1 MNKIKYLPGFVV
13 LMSHAN
19 HSLSVFISSD
29 MKLIF
34 KIDSNVL
41 KAEAKLVTGGIEL
54 QILKVRKIL
63 NLEWRVIDTVQI
75 IGDNL
80 LELRSRYIYD

>member
-1 MNKIKYLPGFVV
+1 
-13 LMSHAN
+13 
-19 HSLSVFISSD
+19 
-29 MKLIF
+29 MKLIY

-41 KAEAKLVTGGIEL
+41 KAEVKLVTGGIEL

-63 NLEWRVIDTVQI
+63 NLQWRVIDTVQI

-80 LELRSRYIYD
+80 LELRSRYIYDQNLFQNLIQTGGNFAALHADGI